1 VSLSLCNEGIEG
13 QGRAKISFS
22 VLTFSGQ
29 VLFFFSLSFASP
41 FKEGG
46 WVGREGLR
54 IYKCLDM
61 PAMEVEKRSA
71 PLDMAVETIAVVAF
85 EAVLTS

>member
-1 VSLSLCNEGIEG
+1 VCLSLSNEGIES
-13 QGRAKISFS
+13 QGRAKILFS

-29 VLFFFSLSFASP
+29 VFFFPCSLTYPPS
-41 FKEGG
+41 KKGG
-46 WVGREGLR
+46 GGRERLR